1 LIQQLQF
8 LQTTNPLADLLQA
21 GGGMEAQRTTGCQ
34 DYLESAAPI
43 SVEAE
48 SARVVGRDPANWWK
62 TITIDRGRAMAWS

>member
-1 LIQQLQF
+1 
-8 LQTTNPLADLLQA
+8 
-21 GGGMEAQRTTGCQ
+21 MEAQRTTGCQ